1 MCDCGI
7 RDGCLQFQH
16 CLESKVL
23 LLQDLY
29 STKEEKRKSDEARR
43 KAEERLD
50 QANEFTLKMEEAM
63 KKAEAKAALA
73 NQATLKMED
82 AMKKAEEKAKLAQ
95 EATRKMKEE
104 MEEIKN
110 GKRQMELELADF
122 RAVQNASRTRMK
134 RIKRYALGKERC
146 LHISY
151 AAIVILVAVSI
162 AMLGLVRCSR

>member
-29 STKEEKRKSDEARR
+29 STKDAKWKSDEARR

-63 KKAEAKAALA
+63 KKAEEKVALA
-73 NQATLKMED
+73 NQAALKMED
-82 AMKKAEEKAKLAQ
+82 AMKKAEQKAKLAQ
-95 EATRKMKEE
+95 EAARKMNEE
-104 MEEIKN
+104 MEKIKN
-110 GKRQMELELADF
+110 KNRQMELELADF
-122 RAVQNASRTRMK
+122 RVVKDESRMK
-134 RIKRYALGKERC
+134 MRRIKRYALEKERC
-146 LHISY
+146 LHISF
-151 AAIVILVAVSI
+151 ATIVILAAVSI